1 MVIGFVAGAAS
12 VFVVIMCVYD
22 LITFYDYCS
31 GYFWSSCFFLVVVD
45 GLSVVYEKKGI
56 LGRF

>member
-1 MVIGFVAGAAS
+1 VAGAAS